1 MSVRQFFSF
10 LRASV
15 VCMCNVQLARVFHKF
30 VVVPS
35 QVQWLDPP
43 RVHASPMVLT
53 NCAFSLL
60 QHPSLPANPL
70 TTSRRHITRH
80 IGRSNT
86 HVMCRRPITKTNLCR
101 LPQIGASHRPQ
112 ITQKQ
117 PNTQG
122 NQIVFFGNMR
132 VNVSR

>member
-1 MSVRQFFSF
+1 
-10 LRASV
+10 
-15 VCMCNVQLARVFHKF
+15 MCNVQLARVFHKF

-43 RVHASPMVLT
+43 RVHASPT
-53 NCAFSLL
+53 
-60 QHPSLPANPL
+60 LPANPL